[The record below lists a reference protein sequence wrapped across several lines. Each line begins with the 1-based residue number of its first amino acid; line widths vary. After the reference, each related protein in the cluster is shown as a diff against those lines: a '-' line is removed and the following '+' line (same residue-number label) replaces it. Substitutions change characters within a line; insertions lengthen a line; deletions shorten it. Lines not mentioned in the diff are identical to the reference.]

1 MTVKLSNKKIMIL
14 GGYGTFGSRIAK
26 QLAQYDCALII
37 VGRNL
42 SKAQKL
48 QIEIKKS
55 QPQCKIELA
64 IFDVHSQLEKNLKLF
79 KPTILIHTCGPF
91 QGQQTTVAETC
102 IRQGVHYIDL
112 ADGRDFVKSILQL
125 DNSAKQNKVVVITA
139 ASTVPTLS
147 SAVIQHYMDS
157 ENFVEFTAINYGV
170 TPGQKTD
177 RGLATTQAVLS
188 YLGKPIR
195 PWQQEKGTRFG
206 WQDIYK
212 QNYPELGN
220 RLMGNCEI
228 PDLDLLAQYFPIKK
242 IHFAAGMESKALHL
256 CLWVLSGLV
265 RIKLPVNLKKHAKI
279 LMKIGRLFDVFGT
292 HDGGMH
298 MHLQGYDKSHKIIK
312 KSWYIIA
319 KNADGP
325 MIPAIPAVI
334 MALKILNKDYVQ
346 TGVNPCIG
354 IVSLEEY
361 MQALTAF
368 DIRTIKNK

>member
-1 MTVKLSNKKIMIL
+1 MIL

-26 QLAQYDCALII
+26 QLAQYDCTLII
-37 VGRNL
+37 VGRSL

-48 QIEIKKS
+48 QIEIKNS
-55 QPQCKIELA
+55 QPQCEIEIA
-64 IFDVHSQLEKNLKLF
+64 VFDVQSQLEEHLKQF

-91 QGQQTTVAETC
+91 QGQQTTVAQTC
-102 IRQGVHYIDL
+102 ISHRVHYIDL

-125 DNSAKQNKVVVITA
+125 DNSAKQNNVIAITA

-147 SAVIQHYMDS
+147 SAVIQHYMES
-157 ENFVEFTAINYGV
+157 ENFVKFTAINYGV

-195 PWQQEKGTRFG
+195 PWQQEKKARFG

-220 RLMGNCEI
+220 RLMGNCEV
-228 PDLDLLAQYFPIKK
+228 PDLDLLAQYFPINN

-256 CLWVLSGLV
+256 CLWALSGLV
-265 RIKLPVNLKKHAKI
+265 RIKLPLNLKKHAKI
-279 LMKIGRLFDVFGT
+279 LMKLGRLFDVFGT

-298 MHLQGYDKSHKIIK
+298 MHFQGYDKNHKVLK
-312 KSWYIIA
+312 KSWFIIA
-319 KNADGP
+319 KNAHGP

-354 IVSLEEY
+354 IISLEEY
-361 MQALTAF
+361 MQALTTF